1 MNNIIIEKVSKPK
14 YFGYKPLPLYGAS
27 MPIPGSLP
35 GFLFPAEVYYKF
47 IQAEYKTLP
56 DYIQEIKKSD
66 IVIVGKNEFIV
77 GLKNIE
83 KKMKA
88 PIVVFKEKYTK
99 NIIRLCKENHTFVK
113 HQIPLAR
120 CLYDDVDVGD
130 EIPPELY
137 QIVAKILAVSKKKS
151 LGGNLCPKTH

>member
-1 MNNIIIEKVSKPK
+1 MNNVIIAKISESK
-14 YFGYKPLPLYGAS
+14 YFSYKPLPLYGAS
-27 MPIPGSLP
+27 MPIPSSLP

-47 IQAEYKTLP
+47 NQAEYKTLP
-56 DYIQEIKKSD
+56 DYIQEIKESD

-77 GLKNIE
+77 GLKYIE

-88 PIVVFKEKYTK
+88 PIVVFKEKYIK

-113 HQIPLAR
+113 HQSPLAR

-130 EIPPELY
+130 EIPPALY
-137 QIVAKILAVSKKKS
+137 QIVAKILAVSIKNRSEICLEK
-151 LGGNLCPKTH
+151 